1 MKKFFIMLIVF
12 VFCLNSCNNDKM
24 KLDDYYT
31 EITNKDLKD
40 AIKDYNN
47 SVAKQEATEPYVLQV
62 YSRSV
67 GDTLICYYIMYIH
80 SPAMWDVLPIL
91 YVANVDGKDVIFG
104 SRATDSPNNV
114 VRLNKKIEKELVR
127 RNFPSIYDQYIS
139 GKPYTSIELTGGHSC
154 QLFYYKGNLVLKKL
168 YSRDIPIS
176 LVAKLIADKKIQVD
190 DNGVK
195 YNIDIDKYFEYWK

>member
-1 MKKFFIMLIVF
+1 MIKNVIPSILLAVFIV
-12 VFCLNSCNNDKM
+12 SCSSNEI

-31 EITNKDLKD
+31 EITNKELKD

-47 SVAKQEATEPYVLQV
+47 SVAKQEATEPYILHVN
-62 YSRSV
+62 SRSV

-91 YVANVDGKDVIFG
+91 YVANVDGKDVIFS
-104 SRATDSPNNV
+104 SRATGSPNNV
-114 VRLNKKIEKELVR
+114 VRLNREIEKELVR

-139 GKPYTSIELTGGHSC
+139 GKPYNSIELTGGHSC

-190 DNGVK
+190 EDGVK